1 MPSGAG
7 SEMPGGPESKTYS
20 GAALNL
26 PLRPGNAAARG
37 SPLPQTEARLRV
49 SGVVEESIADGPG
62 LRYVVFTQGCP
73 HGCPGCHNPETHS
86 LSGGYSLA
94 VSSVLAAVREN
105 PLLAGITFSG
115 GEPFLQ
121 PDPLCLLAEGVRALG
136 GTVAV
141 YSGYT
146 LEALRDLAAGSPAT
160 ARLLRLTDLL
170 IDGPYVEAL
179 RDLDLPFRGS
189 GNQRILGRE
198 EILAALGKNFAQGNF
213 LLDIPPRA
221 GICPPQRVLP

>member
-1 MPSGAG
+1 
-7 SEMPGGPESKTYS
+7 MPGGPELGTDR
-20 GAALNL
+20 GAT
-26 PLRPGNAAARG
+26 PYMPPGPESAVAFGNPFPRAD
-37 SPLPQTEARLRV
+37 ARLQV
-49 SGVVEESIADGPG
+49 SGVVEESIVDGPG

-86 LSGGYSLA
+86 LSGGYSLSA
-94 VSSVLAAVREN
+94 SSVLAAVREN

-146 LEALRDLAAGSPAT
+146 LEILRDLAAESPAT

-189 GNQRILGRE
+189 SNQRILERK
-198 EILAALGKNFAQGNF
+198 EILAVLGKKFSPGAF
-213 LLDIPPRA
+213 FP
-221 GICPPQRVLP
+221 

>member
-1 MPSGAG
+1 
-7 SEMPGGPESKTYS
+7 MPGGPEMGTGS
-20 GAALNL
+20 GAAVNM
-26 PLRPGNAAARG
+26 PLWPGSGAASG
-37 SPLPQTEARLRV
+37 DPLLRADARLQV
-49 SGVVEESIADGPG
+49 SGVVEESIVDGPG

-73 HGCPGCHNPETHS
+73 HGCPGCHNPQTHS
-86 LSGGYSLA
+86 LSGGHSLS

-121 PDPLCLLAEGVRALG
+121 PGPLCLLAEGVRALG
-136 GTVAV
+136 GTVVV

-146 LEALRDLAAGSPAT
+146 LEALLDQAAARPAT

-170 IDGPYVEAL
+170 IDGPYVVSL

-189 GNQRILGRE
+189 RNQRILGRE
-198 EILAALGKNFAQGNF
+198 AILAALGKK
-213 LLDIPPRA
+213 IPRRGCRQP
-221 GICPPQRVLP
+221 